1 VLGLLDTLRKQR
13 FVADHL
19 GVSMPIKLAKGSV
32 VGAAAIFA
40 GLSLAIPQALCVAAA
55 DTAATDSTSVTTG
68 PADPSAATDQVSSP
82 THPASSRRGRGVK
95 PSESTASREQPL
107 ASAGTT
113 SARVARGLASVK
125 DPATTSSRQRP
136 AASSKWEQSA
146 ASQLSAIGAAA
157 AEPVDGGQA
166 ETNVLPDAPEVAAVP
181 LAVVGATAGAKEPT
195 RALRGATATA
205 TTVRSAV
212 VGAAAARTEIVSR
225 PVLSFL
231 TAVVSALG
239 LNSPSAPA
247 NPLGALVWGLF
258 RRVET
263 HLGAVPVAGTPVVGT
278 ADPVTGVVTGSLNV
292 SVDTGLPLKY
302 TVTDSPDDGT
312 VVLGSDGT
320 FTYTPTSFG
329 TDSFTVTVSDGI
341 AATNQSISVAVPSG
355 TGLPGVVATIKVG
368 SGPAGVAIAPNGAY
382 AYVASRDGNAVSVIN
397 TATNTVTSTIGVETP
412 TRLAVSPDGTRVYAT
427 AYNRGQLSVVDTATN
442 LVTATINLGGSPGDI
457 AVSPDGTRGYVITRS
472 RQNSDDT
479 WVAVIN
485 TDPNSV
491 GYNTVINRIKVGGN
505 PVGLAVSAGGSEIY
519 VTQSRTW
526 TVSTIEAATNTITAT
541 VGVGKYPV
549 GVAAGA
555 RQIYVANSYQ
565 FARYEAP
572 TLSVV
577 SAVTDSVVATI
588 KIAKGAGTE
597 DSRPGSTW
605 VATAPGDGGK
615 IWVTNSLDNLV
626 AVIDSGEYI
635 SGMRPTNTVTA
646 TIGVGKT
653 PAGVAI
659 TPDGRFAYVTNSG
672 DGTVSVISTGTQKS

>member
-1 VLGLLDTLRKQR
+1 MLSVPSVLD
-13 FVADHL
+13 VVS
-19 GVSMPIKLAKGSV
+19 GV
-32 VGAAAIFA
+32 
-40 GLSLAIPQALCVAAA
+40 
-55 DTAATDSTSVTTG
+55 
-68 PADPSAATDQVSSP
+68 
-82 THPASSRRGRGVK
+82 
-95 PSESTASREQPL
+95 
-107 ASAGTT
+107 
-113 SARVARGLASVK
+113 
-125 DPATTSSRQRP
+125 
-136 AASSKWEQSA
+136 
-146 ASQLSAIGAAA
+146 
-157 AEPVDGGQA
+157 
-166 ETNVLPDAPEVAAVP
+166 PEVA
-181 LAVVGATAGAKEPT
+181 
-195 RALRGATATA
+195 
-205 TTVRSAV
+205 
-212 VGAAAARTEIVSR
+212 
-225 PVLSFL
+225 
-231 TAVVSALG
+231 
-239 LNSPSAPA
+239 
-247 NPLGALVWGLF
+247 
-258 RRVET
+258 
-263 HLGAVPVAGTPVVGT
+263 
-278 ADPVTGVVTGSLNV
+278 
-292 SVDTGLPLKY
+292 
-302 TVTDSPDDGT
+302 
-312 VVLGSDGT
+312 
-320 FTYTPTSFG
+320 
-329 TDSFTVTVSDGI
+329 
-341 AATNQSISVAVPSG
+341 VAVPSAAAVVADPARVPGRAERGAAIRVAVQPATPPVMQALNTAITNLFDSTATWLSDLPASPARDLISGALLLVRRTLFNQLPIARPCGCGPLETSSGQYVGTVGAVDPEGGALIYSLAEAPQYGTVQITADGVYTYTPGVDFAGIDKFTVAVTDPGFNLLQPFSSRQSLVPVGVPNACGRNPGAAASAKSTGAASSTGGGCSGNG